1 MRLKGLVTLKKRKEF
16 AHARLHG
23 RTVKSGGLLLQAV
36 DDPGSG
42 SPGCESVRVGF
53 TVSKKS
59 GNAVV
64 RNRIK
69 RRLRVAAQSIIAK
82 NAHRGFYYI
91 LISSRRLADV
101 GMGELLY
108 SLVTCLRR
116 LGLHL

>member
-1 MRLKGLVTLKKRKEF
+1 MGALLRVVF
-16 AHARLHG
+16 AA
-23 RTVKSGGLLLQAV
+23 TAV

-69 RRLRVAAQSIIAK
+69 RRLRVAAQNVIAK
-82 NAHRGFYYI
+82 NAHRGFI
-91 LISSRRLADV
+91 IS
-101 GMGELLY
+101 
-108 SLVTCLRR
+108 
-116 LGLHL
+116 